1 MFDPNADPESIAAR
15 AAELSLEQLDRLRS
29 HLAAGR
35 EPQTF
40 YTERFEIG
48 ISNQIGRLMGAYA
61 VLKGYVT
68 AERAGVIACEICGS
82 TTDRH
87 TDELCFK

>member
-29 HLAAGR
+29 YLKLHPEKGADFYR
-35 EPQTF
+35 EG
-40 YTERFEIG
+40 FEIG
-48 ISNQIGRLMGAYA
+48 ISNNIAQLMGAYA

-68 AERAGVIACEICGS
+68 AEQAGITE
-82 TTDRH
+82 
-87 TDELCFK
+87 

>member
-29 HLAAGR
+29 YLKRHPDKGVDFLR
-35 EPQTF
+35 EP
-40 YTERFEIG
+40 FEIS
-48 ISNQIGRLMGAYA
+48 ISNQVVRLMGAYA

-68 AERAGVIACEICGS
+68 AERAGVQQ
-82 TTDRH
+82 
-87 TDELCFK
+87 